1 LKLGKF
7 FSRFEGRDD
16 SGGNMN
22 NRSRVIALA
31 GAGKF
36 AKLDLST
43 NSSQPR
49 SSLLS
54 RASGSLIALALAAT
68 LAWLLVYFQ
77 PQLASQMKELSAF
90 SEVYDS
96 EQNAQIK
103 AFDDMLGLSVDG
115 KRVNA
120 IRNVSDSSARI
131 SASPSEEQARV
142 ATWLA
147 RRYHIANNASDM
159 LVELAY
165 TAAYE
170 QKIDPLLV
178 LAVMAIESRF
188 NPLAES
194 RVGAKGL
201 MQVLPKANGDKFH
214 AHGGLD
220 AVLNPV
226 ANIQVGAKILKDFIR
241 RGGSVEA
248 GLKLYVGA
256 GNMTSD
262 LGYGNKVLQEY
273 ERLKAVAAGKS
284 QPNFNNA
291 PINGAINIEANLS
304 IPVTTQVPE
313 EDV

>member
-1 LKLGKF
+1 
-7 FSRFEGRDD
+7 
-16 SGGNMN
+16 MN
-22 NRSRVIALA
+22 NRSRVIALS
-31 GAGKF
+31 GTGKL
-36 AKLDLST
+36 ARLDLST
-43 NSSQPR
+43 DSNDPHR
-49 SSLLS
+49 SLLS
-54 RASGSLIALALAAT
+54 RASGSLIALALAIA
-68 LAWLLVYFQ
+68 LAWLLAYFQ
-77 PQLASQMKELSAF
+77 PQLANHMKELSAF
-90 SEVYDS
+90 SEDYET
-96 EQNAQIK
+96 EQNAQAK
-103 AFDDMLGLSVDG
+103 AFDDMLGLSAEG
-115 KRVNA
+115 ERVA
-120 IRNVSDSSARI
+120 SIRNVANTSARI
-131 SASPSEEQARV
+131 SSEQPGEQARV
-142 ATWLA
+142 ASWLA
-147 RRYHIANNASDM
+147 RRYHIANNASNM
-159 LVELAY
+159 LVDVAY
-165 TAAYE
+165 QAASD

-273 ERLKAVAAGKS
+273 ERLKAVAANK
-284 QPNFNNA
+284 PLPAFNSTPTNS
-291 PINGAINIEANLS
+291 PINIEANLS
-304 IPVTTQVPE
+304 LPIPTHPPE

>member
-1 LKLGKF
+1 
-7 FSRFEGRDD
+7 
-16 SGGNMN
+16 MN
-22 NRSRVIALA
+22 NRSRVVALS
-31 GAGKF
+31 GAGKH
-36 AKLDLST
+36 ARIDLSSH
-43 NSSQPR
+43 NSSQ
-49 SSLLS
+49 SYKGLLS
-54 RASGSLIALALAAT
+54 TVSGSLMALVLAAALALS
-68 LAWLLVYFQ
+68 LVYFQ
-77 PQLASQMKELSAF
+77 PQLASHMKELSAF
-90 SEVYDS
+90 SEVYDI
-96 EQNAQIK
+96 EQHPQIK
-103 AFDDMLGLSVDG
+103 AFDEMLGLS
-115 KRVNA
+115 NA
-120 IRNVSDSSARI
+120 ASGTLTLTHLGT
-131 SASPSEEQARV
+131 SASRSTAATQSEEQARV
-142 ATWLA
+142 SSWLA
-147 RRYHIANNASDM
+147 RRYHIAYNASEM
-159 LVELAY
+159 LVDVAY
-165 TAAYE
+165 KAASE

-284 QPNFNNA
+284 QPIFNNA
-291 PINGAINIEANLS
+291 PAAGAINIEANLT
-304 IPVTTQVPE
+304 IPVVTHAPE

>member
-1 LKLGKF
+1 
-7 FSRFEGRDD
+7 
-16 SGGNMN
+16 MN
-22 NRSRVIALA
+22 NRSRVVALS
-31 GAGKF
+31 GAGKH
-36 AKLDLST
+36 ARIDLSSH
-43 NSSQPR
+43 NSSQ
-49 SSLLS
+49 SYKGLLS
-54 RASGSLIALALAAT
+54 TVSGSLMALVLAAALALS
-68 LAWLLVYFQ
+68 LVYFQ
-77 PQLASQMKELSAF
+77 PQLASHMKELSAF
-90 SEVYDS
+90 SEVYDI
-96 EQNAQIK
+96 EQHPQIK
-103 AFDDMLGLSVDG
+103 AFDEMLGLS
-115 KRVNA
+115 NA
-120 IRNVSDSSARI
+120 ASGSLTLTHLGT
-131 SASPSEEQARV
+131 SASRSTAAIQSEEQARV
-142 ATWLA
+142 SSWLA
-147 RRYHIANNASDM
+147 RRYHIANNASEM
-159 LVELAY
+159 LVDVAY
-165 TAAYE
+165 KAASE

-284 QPNFNNA
+284 QPIFNNA
-291 PINGAINIEANLS
+291 PAAGAINIEANLT
-304 IPVTTQVPE
+304 IPVVTHAPE

>member
-1 LKLGKF
+1 
-7 FSRFEGRDD
+7 
-16 SGGNMN
+16 MN
-22 NRSRVIALA
+22 NRSRVIALS
-31 GAGKF
+31 GAGKQ
-36 AKLDLST
+36 ARIDVSSHNSTQSYKGLLST
-43 NSSQPR
+43 T
-49 SSLLS
+49 
-54 RASGSLIALALAAT
+54 SGSLMSLVLAAGLAL
-68 LAWLLVYFQ
+68 LLVYFQ
-77 PQLASQMKELSAF
+77 PQLANYAKELSAF
-90 SEVYDS
+90 SVAYDV
-96 EQNAQIK
+96 EQHPQIK
-103 AFDDMLGLSVDG
+103 AFDEMLGLSNDANG
-115 KRVNA
+115 
-120 IRNVSDSSARI
+120 SLTLTHLGTT
-131 SASPSEEQARV
+131 ASRSFATTQPEEQARV
-142 ATWLA
+142 SSWLA

-159 LVELAY
+159 LVDVAY
-165 TAAYE
+165 KAANE

-273 ERLKAVAAGKS
+273 ERLKAVANGKP
-284 QPNFNNA
+284 QPSFNNA
-291 PINGAINIEANLS
+291 PISGAINIEANLS
-304 IPVTTQVPE
+304 IPVTTQLPE

>member
-1 LKLGKF
+1 
-7 FSRFEGRDD
+7 
-16 SGGNMN
+16 MN

-159 LVELAY
+159 LVELAFA
-165 TAAYE
+165 AAYE

-256 GNMTSD
+256 GNMTTD

-273 ERLKAVAAGKS
+273 ERLKAVATGKS
-284 QPNFNNA
+284 QPTFNNA
-291 PINGAINIEANLS
+291 PAAGAINIEANLS
-304 IPVTTQVPE
+304 IPATTQVPE

>member
-43 NSSQPR
+43 NSSQPH

-103 AFDDMLGLSVDG
+103 AFDDMLGLSADG

-120 IRNVSDSSARI
+120 IRNVSDSSARVS
-131 SASPSEEQARV
+131 SAPSEEQARV

-256 GNMTSD
+256 GNMTTD
-262 LGYGNKVLQEY
+262 LGYGNKVLQEH
-273 ERLKAVAAGKS
+273 ERLKAVAAGKP
-284 QPNFNNA
+284 QPSFNSTPTNS
-291 PINGAINIEANLS
+291 AINIEANLS
-304 IPVTTQVPE
+304 LPIPPHLPE

>member
-36 AKLDLST
+36 AKLDLSK

-90 SEVYDS
+90 SEVYDI

-103 AFDDMLGLSVDG
+103 AFDDMLGLSADG
-115 KRVNA
+115 KRVNG
-120 IRNVSDSSARI
+120 IRNVSDNSARV

-142 ATWLA
+142 AAWLA
-147 RRYHIANNASDM
+147 RRYHIANNASGM

-165 TAAYE
+165 SAAYE

-273 ERLKAVAAGKS
+273 ERLKAVATGKS
-284 QPNFNNA
+284 QPIFNNA
-291 PINGAINIEANLS
+291 PAAGAINIEANLT
-304 IPVTTQVPE
+304 IPTVIQAPE

>member
-1 LKLGKF
+1 
-7 FSRFEGRDD
+7 
-16 SGGNMN
+16 MN

-31 GAGKF
+31 GAGKL

-43 NSSQPR
+43 NSSPAH

-77 PQLASQMKELSAF
+77 PQLASQMKELPAY
-90 SEVYDS
+90 SEMYDS

-103 AFDDMLGLSVDG
+103 AFDDMLGLSAEG

-120 IRNVSDSSARI
+120 IRNVSDNSTHVSDSA
-131 SASPSEEQARV
+131 SEEQARI

-147 RRYHIANNASDM
+147 RRYHIANNASEM

-165 TAAYE
+165 SAAYE

-194 RVGAKGL
+194 KVGAKGL

-262 LGYGNKVLQEY
+262 LGYGNKVLQEH

-284 QPNFNNA
+284 QPIFNNTLT
-291 PINGAINIEANLS
+291 NNSINIEANLS
-304 IPVTTQVPE
+304 LPAPPLPE
-313 EDV
+313 EDG

>member
-1 LKLGKF
+1 
-7 FSRFEGRDD
+7 
-16 SGGNMN
+16 MN

-54 RASGSLIALALAAT
+54 RASGNLIALVLAAT

-120 IRNVSDSSARI
+120 IRNVSDNSARI

-241 RGGSVEA
+241 RGRSVEA

>member
-1 LKLGKF
+1 
-7 FSRFEGRDD
+7 
-16 SGGNMN
+16 MN

-49 SSLLS
+49 CSLLS

-77 PQLASQMKELSAF
+77 PQLASQMKELSSF
-90 SEVYDS
+90 SEVYDI

-103 AFDDMLGLSVDG
+103 AFDDMLGLSAES
-115 KRVNA
+115 KRVNG
-120 IRNVSDSSARI
+120 IRNVSDNSARV

-142 ATWLA
+142 AAWLA
-147 RRYHIANNASDM
+147 RRYHIANNASGM

-165 TAAYE
+165 SAAYE

-273 ERLKAVAAGKS
+273 ERLKAVATGKS
-284 QPNFNNA
+284 QPIFNNA
-291 PINGAINIEANLS
+291 PAAGAINIEANLT
-304 IPVTTQVPE
+304 IPAVTHAPE

>member
-1 LKLGKF
+1 
-7 FSRFEGRDD
+7 
-16 SGGNMN
+16 MN
-22 NRSRVIALA
+22 NRSRVIVLA

-43 NSSQPR
+43 NSNQPR

-120 IRNVSDSSARI
+120 IRNVSDNSARI

-256 GNMTSD
+256 GNMTTD

-273 ERLKAVAAGKS
+273 ERLKAVATGKS
-284 QPNFNNA
+284 QPTFNNA
-291 PINGAINIEANLS
+291 PAAGAINIEANLM
-304 IPVTTQVPE
+304 IPAVTHAPE

>member
-1 LKLGKF
+1 
-7 FSRFEGRDD
+7 
-16 SGGNMN
+16 MN
-22 NRSRVIALA
+22 NRSRVIVLA

-43 NSSQPR
+43 NSNQPR

-120 IRNVSDSSARI
+120 IRNVSDNSARI

-147 RRYHIANNASDM
+147 RRYNIANNASDM

-273 ERLKAVAAGKS
+273 ERLKAVATGKS
-284 QPNFNNA
+284 QPTFNNVPA
-291 PINGAINIEANLS
+291 AGAINIEANLT
-304 IPVTTQVPE
+304 IPAVTHAPE

>member
-1 LKLGKF
+1 
-7 FSRFEGRDD
+7 
-16 SGGNMN
+16 MN

-90 SEVYDS
+90 SEEYDI

-103 AFDDMLGLSVDG
+103 AFDDMLGLSTEG
-115 KRVNA
+115 KRLNG
-120 IRNVSDSSARI
+120 ISNVSDNSARV

-147 RRYHIANNASDM
+147 RRYHIANNASYM

-165 TAAYE
+165 SAAYE

-256 GNMTSD
+256 GNLTSD

-273 ERLKAVAAGKS
+273 ERLKAVATGKS
-284 QPNFNNA
+284 QPTFNNA
-291 PINGAINIEANLS
+291 PAAGAINIEANLT
-304 IPVTTQVPE
+304 IPAVTHAPE